1 MKTEVHY
8 RVHKSLPLGSIVSQ
22 INPFQSH
29 CMLWPVLCLKPEP
42 FMRHLSFGFF
52 DRTYVNLRIYHLL
65 CTCYVSMSTPD
76 LITLIIF
83 GTKSVNY
90 DESASM
96 FSTRLL
102 LLACIYWDK
111 WRHIHYYVY
120 TEINDVTPL
129 LRIFRDKLPHIY
141 YYVST
146 DINDVMLLLRIYRD
160 KLPHIYYYVSTEIN
174 DVTPLLRIYLDKW
187 LRIQH
192 YVSTDVNDVT
202 PLLRVYRDKW
212 LQSITAYLPR

>member
-8 RVHKSLPLGSIVSQ
+8 RVHKSLPLGSIVSP

-52 DRTYVNLRIYHLL
+52 DRTYVNLRIFHLL
-65 CTCYVSMSTPD
+65 CTCYVSMSTID
-76 LITLIIF
+76 FITLIIF

-129 LRIFRDKLPHIY
+129 LRI
-141 YYVST
+141 
-146 DINDVMLLLRIYRD
+146 YRD
-160 KLPHIYYYVSTEIN
+160 KLPHIYYYASTEIN

-187 LRIQH
+187 LRIQN
-192 YVSTDVNDVT
+192 YVSTDVNDVK
-202 PLLRVYRDKW
+202 PLLRIYRDKLPHIYYYVSTDINGVMLW
-212 LQSITAYLPR
+212 YASTEINYLTSTTTYLPR